1 MQFIQAFANNPCLEI
16 GQSYLK
22 IQSHDKTKKNKIENG
37 YFEFQLNTFCL
48 ILASWKKWLPRSGSG
63 VFLILSQM
71 QPCGRDKTQIICLRK
86 MFKHPLMKSLYQCL
100 FSDFPKVFNGPER
113 RSLSWVFTIKHGHLF
128 TAAKRVQNSDIK
140 ILVGPILFLI
150 NMPCWTR
157 VVLSGSPL
165 KILSSCINAI
175 KIYTFVCF
183 IKILVFWNPYKSE
196 NQRRFTCRDQSHP
209 AQALTSVAENGRPE
223 KAGPH

>member
-1 MQFIQAFANNPCLEI
+1 
-16 GQSYLK
+16 
-22 IQSHDKTKKNKIENG
+22 
-37 YFEFQLNTFCL
+37 
-48 ILASWKKWLPRSGSG
+48 
-63 VFLILSQM
+63 
-71 QPCGRDKTQIICLRK
+71 
-86 MFKHPLMKSLYQCL
+86 MFKHPLMESLHQRL
-100 FSDFPKVFNGPER
+100 FLGFPKVFNGPER
-113 RSLSWVFTIKHGHLF
+113 WSLSWVFTIRHGHLF
-128 TAAKRVQNSDIK
+128 TAARNVQNSHIK
-140 ILVGPILFLI
+140 ILVGTILFLTY
-150 NMPCWTR
+150 MHYRTR